1 MKRTLSIGKEKVE
14 LEITRINGVT
24 TVTWN
29 GDAIPVDIR
38 EVEPHCYSV
47 ILDGK
52 SVDVSLDPVRNP
64 DPDVH
69 AYRATLF
76 DGAYEFQL
84 QDPMRALL
92 AAAGAGAGGGGS
104 MISPM
109 PGKVVKILV
118 AEGDTVEEGQTL
130 LILEAMKM
138 QNEFKSTTHGK
149 ITKVFVQEGAAVET
163 GAPLV
168 VVAALEE

>member
-14 LEITRINGVT
+14 LEFTRINGVST
-24 TVTWN
+24 MTWN
-29 GDAIPVDIR
+29 GDRIPVDIR

-52 SVDVSLDPVRNP
+52 SVDVSLDPVKNP
-64 DPDVH
+64 DPEVH
-69 AYRATLF
+69 AYRAILF
-76 DGAYEFQL
+76 DGTVDFQL

-92 AAAGAGAGGGGS
+92 AAAGAGPGGGGTLT
-104 MISPM
+104 SPM
-109 PGKVVKILV
+109 PGKVVKIMV
-118 AEGDTVEEGQTL
+118 AEGDLVEEGQTL

-138 QNEFKSTTHGK
+138 QNEYKSPLNGK
-149 ITKVFVQEGAAVET
+149 LTKIFVQEGAAVET

-168 VVAALEE
+168 MVVAPEE

>member
-1 MKRTLSIGKEKVE
+1 MKRTLSIGKEKVDLE
-14 LEITRINGVT
+14 LTRINGVT
-24 TVTWN
+24 TMTWN
-29 GDAIPVDIR
+29 GEVIPVDIR

-52 SVDVSLDPVRNP
+52 SVDISLDPVRNP
-64 DPDVH
+64 DPEVH

-76 DGAYEFQL
+76 DGSYEFQL

-92 AAAGAGAGGGGS
+92 AAAGAGTGGGGTLT
-104 MISPM
+104 SPM
-109 PGKVVKILV
+109 PGKVVKIMV

-138 QNEFKSTTHGK
+138 QNEYKSPTAGK
-149 ITKVFVQEGAAVET
+149 LTKLFVQEGVAVET
-163 GAPLV
+163 GAPMV
-168 VVAALEE
+168 IVVAAEE